1 MVELVVS
8 DILCKASDERAY
20 VMILKEKEGNRK
32 ILVAIGHAEAQAVA
46 LALKGVN
53 TKRPLTHDLFKS
65 MADALGATL
74 QCVVINKVDDGT
86 FYSNMLFRRGEEL
99 CEVDARTSDAVAV
112 AQRMGAPIYIDGEL
126 LERVSIHDVR
136 GGAISIP
143 IMIADIG
150 TLRSVLEKAIKEE
163 NYELAMK
170 IKEEIDSRAADCTPT
185 EENTEE
191 NTGENKD

>member
-1 MVELVVS
+1 MLNTMVELVVS

-99 CEVDARTSDAVAV
+99 CEVRLPPISCARFPPKPLQPVV
-112 AQRMGAPIYIDGEL
+112 PKYPIQR
-126 LERVSIHDVR
+126 RKKKR
-136 GGAISIP
+136 IS
-143 IMIADIG
+143 
-150 TLRSVLEKAIKEE
+150 
-163 NYELAMK
+163 
-170 IKEEIDSRAADCTPT
+170 C
-185 EENTEE
+185 
-191 NTGENKD
+191 